1 MPATLDA
8 IIIGCGPYGLAA
20 ASYLRAAGVETRVFG
35 QPMSFWENH
44 TPRGMLLRSAFRAS
58 YIGSPGGELSFASYL
73 DSFGIEPE
81 GPIPKEVF
89 VGYGKWFQAR
99 AVPDLDRRSVEKVE
113 AAPRGFRVIAED
125 GQSFE
130 AARVIVATGISR
142 FAHRPAVF
150 RELPPRMLSHSID
163 CGEPARFAGQR
174 VAVIGGGQSSL
185 EMAALL
191 SEAGADV
198 EVIMRSRR
206 IIWLRGSVGLRE
218 RLGILGRAIFPWT
231 DVGSPPFNQ
240 LVARPGLF
248 RLMSDRTRTW
258 IDRYTMRASVA
269 RWVQPRLANV
279 RLCQS
284 RNVCAA
290 RSVEDRVSLKLDDS
304 SERIVDHVV
313 LATGFR
319 IDLSRLPFLAPDLLE
334 RISRVNGYPRLNG
347 VLESSVPGLHF
358 IGAPAAWSFGSL
370 TRFVAGTDYCASTL
384 LAALRHPARVP
395 DTTIARQD
403 PAELRAL

>member
-8 IIIGCGPYGLAA
+8 VIIGCGPYGLAA
-20 ASYLRAAGVETRVFG
+20 ASYLRSAGVDTRVFG
-35 QPMSFWENH
+35 KPMSFWENH
-44 TPRGMLLRSAFRAS
+44 TPGGMLLRSAFRAS

-73 DSFGIEPE
+73 DSFGIEPDR
-81 GPIPKEVF
+81 PIPKEVF
-89 VGYGKWFQAR
+89 VGYGKWFQER
-99 AVPDLDRRSVEKVE
+99 AVPDLDRRSVAKVE
-113 AAPRGFRVIAED
+113 AAPEGFRVIAED

-142 FAHRPAVF
+142 FAHRPIVF
-150 RELPPRMLSHSID
+150 QDLPAHVLSHSID
-163 CGEPARFAGQR
+163 CVEPARFTGQR
-174 VAVIGGGQSSL
+174 VAVIGGGQSAL

-198 EVIMRSRR
+198 EVIMRSRQ

-218 RLGILGRAIFPWT
+218 RLGVLGRALFPWT

-279 RLCQS
+279 RLSQS
-284 RNVCAA
+284 CNVSAA
-290 RSVEDRVSLKLDDS
+290 RLAGNRVLLKLDKS
-304 SERIVDHVV
+304 SDRIVDHVV
-313 LATGFR
+313 LATGFQV
-319 IDLSRLPFLAPDLLE
+319 DLARLPFLAPDLLKG
-334 RISRVNGYPRLNG
+334 IKRVNGYPQLNG
-347 VLESSVPGLHF
+347 ALESSVPGLHF

-384 LAALRHPARVP
+384 LQSFRHPARVLAP
-395 DTTIARQD
+395 PVAGRD
-403 PAELRAL
+403 PVELRAL